1 MQLKLLLLT
10 RFSIIQCTDFTPLNA
25 EQLYKLIM
33 LHWAVAIYRLQT
45 AGLIRSVMSLAELT
59 C

>member
-45 AGLIRSVMSLAELT
+45 AGLIRSVMSL
-59 C
+59 